1 MKKIALILAAVLLL
15 GLITGCE
22 PTPAPATD
30 PSTAPTQIAG
40 TSEPTDPTEL
50 QTQPTETVAPED
62 DTLYIT
68 SDEVDLRQ
76 IVVNYM
82 YAMANVQWTAGAQLD
97 YSKYGASNLIYET
110 GKTYLGMV
118 YNNNATGLEM
128 FLSVLD
134 KDGQHIGTETGW
146 NEAAGNSC
154 ATSVKHAWQQI
165 STTAGFTYSA
175 DMMPCYRYSGVV
187 AIGNIDWS
195 VYDRTNT
202 KTAIEGNKRE
212 DILEAYALTLPG
224 DALVR
229 HLGDAG
235 GHALMVTK
243 APTVVRN
250 ADGSINL
257 VDSFLYLTDQNN
269 NLNNKREYPSSWT
282 VDAKVSFSSALQD
295 GYLPV
300 TVAELRDGKT
310 VVPVFEFT
318 GAPTAEALAGGTLS
332 GTVKSNYCLNT
343 VTVRVLSGGEVVAEV
358 SAHPYADSFRL
369 AALAEALNLAGLP
382 GGEYTLTVDAAV
394 GLDAKELFSI
404 PFSK

>member
-1 MKKIALILAAVLLL
+1 MKNIALILAAILLL
-15 GLITGCE
+15 GMIAGCDQ
-22 PTPAPATD
+22 TPAPSTAATH
-30 PSTAPTQIAG
+30 PTEPTQSTAPAQ
-40 TSEPTDPTEL
+40 TDPRS
-50 QTQPTETVAPED
+50 TETIPPED

-118 YNNNATGLEM
+118 YNNNATGLEL

-134 KDGQHIGTETGW
+134 KDGQHTGTETGW

-154 ATSVKHAWQQI
+154 ATSIKHAWQQI

-235 GHALMVTK
+235 GHALMVTR

-257 VDSFLYLTDQNN
+257 VDSYLYLTDQNN

-310 VVPVFEFT
+310 VVPVFELS
-318 GAPTAEALAGGTLS
+318 GAPKAEDLAGGTIS

-343 VTVRVLSGGEVVAEV
+343 VTVQICSGGEVVAEAA
-358 SAHPYADSFRL
+358 AHPYADSFRL
-369 AALAEALNLAGLP
+369 ETLAELLGLADLP
-382 GGEYTLTVDAAV
+382 AGEYTLTVSAAV
-394 GLDAKELFSI
+394 GLDAQELLRI
-404 PFSK
+404 PFTK